1 MQQEIRFCTSKDG
14 TRIAYAVHGSGPLLV
29 HAAHWLTHL
38 EYDWESPVWRHWRRD
53 LGERFTVVRYDER
66 GSGLSDRNV
75 REQSPDRWLED
86 LEAVV
91 DHAGLERVTLLGVS
105 GGGPLALRF
114 AAKHPGRV
122 EGLVLYGTY
131 LRGVAAR
138 DAQAGRKELDL
149 HVSLIRE
156 GWGGANPAFRRFF
169 TSLFIPDAQ
178 EEQVRWFDDLQR
190 RSTDGDN
197 AIVLRRVRAEVDV
210 TEVVW
215 RIGAPTLVMHLDEDG
230 VVPFEEGRFVAAS
243 VPGARF
249 VPLEGRNHII
259 LENDPAWPRFLSEV
273 ESFARKLPN
282 RPETDRSPVR
292 LQKLTDRELETLRQV
307 ALGRSNAEIAREM
320 FLSERTVERHLSNI
334 YAKLGLTG
342 KSARAAAAAAYS
354 RLHPDP
360 PR

>member
-86 LEAVV
+86 LAAVV

-105 GGGPLALRF
+105 GGGPLALRY
-114 AAKHPGRV
+114 AAKHPERV

-138 DAQAGRKELDL
+138 SPKAGRKELDL
-149 HVSLIRE
+149 YVSLIRE

-169 TSLFIPDAQ
+169 TSLFIPDAKD
-178 EEQVRWFDDLQR
+178 EQVRWFDDLQR

-197 AIVLRRVRAEVDV
+197 AIVLRQVRAEIDV
-210 TEVVW
+210 TEVAG
-215 RIGAPTLVMHLDEDG
+215 RIVAPTLVMHLDQDG

-243 VPGARF
+243 IPGARF

-259 LENDPAWPRFLSEV
+259 LEGDPAWSRFLGEV
-273 ESFARKLPN
+273 EAFAKAPPGRS
-282 RPETDRSPVR
+282 ETDASPV
-292 LQKLTDRELETLRQV
+292 LPTLTERELETLRRV
-307 ALGRSNAEIAREM
+307 ALGRSNAEIAAEM
-320 FLSERTVERHLSNI
+320 FLSERTVERHLSNV

-354 RLHPDP
+354 RLRSVPHK
-360 PR
+360 

>member
-91 DHAGLERVTLLGVS
+91 DHAGLESITLLGVS
-105 GGGPLALRF
+105 GGGPLALSYG
-114 AAKHPGRV
+114 AKHPGRV
-122 EGLVLYGTY
+122 KGLILYGTY
-131 LRGVAAR
+131 LKGHAAR
-138 DAQAGRKELDL
+138 GPETGRKKLDL
-149 HVSLIRE
+149 YISLIRG

-169 TSLFIPDAQ
+169 TSLFIPDAKDD
-178 EEQVRWFDDLQR
+178 QVRWFDDLQR

-197 AIVLRRVRAEVDV
+197 AIVVEEVRAEVDV
-210 TEVVW
+210 TDVAGQIV
-215 RIGAPTLVMHLDEDG
+215 APTLVMHLDQDG
-230 VVPFEEGRFVAAS
+230 VVPFDEGRFVAAS
-243 VPGARF
+243 IPGARF
-249 VPLEGRNHII
+249 VPLEGRNHVI
-259 LENDPAWPRFLSEV
+259 LEDDPAWPRFLTEV
-273 ESFARKLPN
+273 EDFARTA
-282 RPETDRSPVR
+282 RGGTETDSSPVP
-292 LQKLTDRELETLRQV
+292 LPTLTERELETLRKV
-307 ALGRSNAEIAREM
+307 ALGRSNAEIAGEM
-320 FLSERTVERHLSNI
+320 FLSERTVERHLSNL

-354 RLHPDP
+354 RLRSDP
-360 PR
+360 HS

>member
-1 MQQEIRFCTSKDG
+1 MQQEIRFCTSRDG

-66 GSGLSDRNV
+66 GSGLSDRKV

-91 DHAGLERVTLLGVS
+91 EHAGLERITLLGVS
-105 GGGPLALRF
+105 GGGPLALRY
-114 AAKHPGRV
+114 AARHP
-122 EGLVLYGTY
+122 EGVNGLILYGTY
-131 LRGVAAR
+131 LRGVVAR
-138 DAQAGRKELDL
+138 DREGGGKELDL
-149 HVSLIRE
+149 YVSLIRE

-169 TSLFIPDAQ
+169 TSLFIPDAKD
-178 EEQVRWFDDLQR
+178 EQVRWFDDLQR

-197 AIVLRRVRAEVDV
+197 AIVLREVRSRIDV
-210 TEVVW
+210 TDVAG
-215 RIGAPTLVMHLDEDG
+215 RIAAPTLVMHLDQDG
-230 VVPFEEGRFVAAS
+230 VVPFDEGRFVAAS

-259 LENDPAWPRFLSEV
+259 LEDDPAWPRFLSEV
-273 ESFARKLPN
+273 EDFVRMVPSRPATDGSPEPLP
-282 RPETDRSPVR
+282 T
-292 LQKLTDRELETLRQV
+292 LTERELETLHKV
-307 ALGRSNAEIAREM
+307 ALGRSNSEIAGEM
-320 FLSERTVERHLSNI
+320 FLSERTVERHLSNV

-354 RLHPDP
+354 RLDSD
-360 PR
+360 RRR